1 MTARIVMGL
10 GKYAVG
16 GCQHSQDKTNGICYL
31 KLETA
36 RALNA
41 DCTDIYPIG
50 SAQEPEAV
58 IYFTSIP
65 AIDQTLEI
73 LNEIREKMVI
83 EEYTAAI
90 LAQE

>member
-1 MTARIVMGL
+1 MGL
-10 GKYAVG
+10 GNYAVG

-36 RALNA
+36 RALNT

-50 SAQEPEAV
+50 SAQEPEVV

-65 AIDQTLEI
+65 AIDQTLEV
-73 LNEIREKMVI
+73 LNEIRAKMVS
-83 EEYTAAI
+83 ETSAAAI
-90 LAQE
+90 LAQED